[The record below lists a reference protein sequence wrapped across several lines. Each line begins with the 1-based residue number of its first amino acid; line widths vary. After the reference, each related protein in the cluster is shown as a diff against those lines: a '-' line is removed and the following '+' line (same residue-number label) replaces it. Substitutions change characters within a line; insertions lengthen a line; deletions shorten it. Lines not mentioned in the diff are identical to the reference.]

1 MLKRIIRIAAA
12 VGALCLWAG
21 CARIAD
27 LTPEAAPTGAIS
39 FGASSLLLQDA
50 TPPATKS
57 GSFKNTFDQASD
69 VVGVN
74 DADYFFVWG
83 RKIVSGVPSS
93 VFTGNKVT
101 LKNLGSN
108 ATDPSDDVWTYSNEC
123 FWDTRASYYDFLGFS
138 GSPLS
143 AISCDSSL
151 GGSLT
156 ATVNY
161 DPTVNQ
167 CDILAAFY
175 QRAKGN
181 AEVISTATV
190 HMPFQH
196 VLSAVS
202 VTIYNDTPSSL
213 STPNITLNAYTFRNI
228 VTNSTG
234 TFSQDGNALA
244 ELTTTTWSSEAHNGL
259 ATGVLGDSSG
269 PHTIT
274 PSSHYPASEIWDLM
288 IPQELEPIGN
298 YTPQLYLDYEY
309 VHINPFTNDEETVH
323 TPFGINLEGIHVK
336 NSEDFITRWE
346 PGKKYTY
353 EIHVRLGGGVNVTVN
368 VTDWEDVI
376 AETPGV
382 IITQ

>member
-1 MLKRIIRIAAA
+1 MAA
-12 VGALCLWAG
+12 VACTLSLLAG
-21 CARIAD
+21 CTAKLDPAEERV
-27 LTPEAAPTGAIS
+27 IS
-39 FGASSLLLQDA
+39 FTARSPLMRDDA

-57 GSFKNTFDQASD
+57 GTLKNAFDQASD
-69 VVGVN
+69 DVNVGVAK
-74 DADYFFVWG
+74 ADSFFVWG

-108 ATDPSDDVWTYSNEC
+108 ADDPSDDVWTYTNKR
-123 FWDTRASYYDFLGFS
+123 FWDTGARYYDFLAFS

-143 AISCDSSL
+143 AISCNPAS

-156 ATVNY
+156 ATVDY
-161 DPTVNQ
+161 DPTESQ
-167 CDILAAFY
+167 HDILAAFY

-181 AEVISTATV
+181 ADAISTAAV

-244 ELTTTTWSSEAHNGL
+244 ALTTTSWSSERHNGL

-269 PHTIT
+269 PHVIT
-274 PSSHYPASEIWDLM
+274 PSSHYPATESWDLM

-298 YTPQLYLDYEY
+298 YTPQLYLDYKY
-309 VHINPFTNDEETVH
+309 KHVNQYTDTEETVIAQ
-323 TPFGINLEGIHVK
+323 FGINLDGIHVK
-336 NSEDFITRWE
+336 NSEDFITSWE
-346 PGKKYTY
+346 PGKRYFY

-368 VTDWEDVI
+368 VTDWEEVI

>member
-1 MLKRIIRIAAA
+1 MLNRIIRIAAA
-12 VGALCLWAG
+12 MCTLFFIAG
-21 CARIAD
+21 CVATLDPAQKD
-27 LTPEAAPTGAIS
+27 GAICFTAGS
-39 FGASSLLLQDA
+39 PLLREA
-50 TPPATKS
+50 TSPATKS
-57 GSFKNTFDQASD
+57 GTFKNAFDQASD
-69 VVGVN
+69 AVGAD
-74 DADYFFVWG
+74 DADHFFVWG
-83 RKIVSGVPSS
+83 RKIVSGVPAS
-93 VFTGNKVT
+93 VFTGDKVT

-108 ATDPSDDVWTYSNEC
+108 ANDPLDDIWTYTNKR
-123 FWDTRASYYDFLGFS
+123 FWDTGASYYDFLAFS

-143 AISCDSSL
+143 AINCNPAA

-156 ATVNY
+156 ATVDY

-167 CDILAAFY
+167 YDILAAFY

-181 AEVISTATV
+181 ANAISTAAV

-202 VTIYNDTPSSL
+202 VTIYNDTPGSL
-213 STPNITLNAYTFRNI
+213 STPDITLNAYTFRNI

-244 ELTTTTWSSEAHNGL
+244 ELTTTTWSSQAHNGL

-274 PSSHYPASEIWDLM
+274 PSSHYPAAETWDLM
-288 IPQELEPIGN
+288 IPQELEPFGS
-298 YTPQLYLDYEY
+298 YTPQLYLDYVY
-309 VHINPFTNDEETVH
+309 THINQFSGNEEDVH
-323 TPFGINLEGIHVK
+323 TAFGINLEEIRVK
-336 NSEDFITRWE
+336 NSDDFITSWE
-346 PGKKYTY
+346 PGKKYIY
-353 EIHVRLGGGVNVTVN
+353 EIHIRLGGGVNVTVN

>member
-1 MLKRIIRIAAA
+1 MAA
-12 VGALCLWAG
+12 VLPALLMAG
-21 CARIAD
+21 CGGTFD
-27 LTPEAAPTGAIS
+27 PTPEQNAIR
-39 FGASSLLLQDA
+39 FGAGSALLQDA

-57 GSFKNTFDQASD
+57 GTFKDAFDQASD
-69 VVGVN
+69 VVGAAS
-74 DADYFFVWG
+74 ADSFFVWG

-93 VFTGNKVT
+93 VFTGDKVT

-108 ATDPSDDVWTYSNEC
+108 TTDPTDDVCTYTNKL
-123 FWDTRASYYDFLGFS
+123 FWDTGASFYDFLAFS

-143 AISCDSSL
+143 AISCNPAS
-151 GGSLT
+151 GGSMT
-156 ATVNY
+156 ATVTY

-181 AEVISTATV
+181 ADIISTAAV

-202 VTIYNDTPSSL
+202 VTIYNDTPGGL
-213 STPNITLNAYTFRNI
+213 STPDITLNAYTFRNI

-259 ATGVLGDSSG
+259 ATGVLGDSTG

-274 PSSHYPASEIWDLM
+274 PSSHYPTAEIWDLM
-288 IPQELEPIGN
+288 IPQELEPIGS
-298 YTPQLYLDYEY
+298 YTPQLYLDYVY
-309 VHINPFTNDEETVH
+309 THINPYTSAAEDVH
-323 TPFGINLEGIHVK
+323 TAFGINLEEIRVK
-336 NSEDFITRWE
+336 NSDDFITRWE

-353 EIHVRLGGGVNVTVN
+353 EIHIRLGGGVNVTVN
-368 VTDWEDVI
+368 VTDWEEVI